1 MGENSRTGGKKV
13 GLFATCL
20 VDLIRPEV
28 GFASA
33 RLIKSS
39 GFKVHVPKDQTCC
52 GQPLFNSGDFKGAK
66 KVALFFL
73 KTFRDFDYVVTPSGS
88 CAGNIKIHFSEL
100 FPDGSTEQALA
111 HEVGSKTYELTQFLS
126 DISDCEINSSYA
138 DNCTYHDSCAG
149 FRELGIKAQP
159 RQLLSNVKDL
169 TLTECEDSTACCG
182 FGGTFCVKYP
192 KISARIVRDK
202 AENIEN
208 TGANTLL
215 GGDLGCLM
223 NIAGTLQRRGTKVR
237 VRHVAEV
244 LSGCSNTPAIGEPQN

>member
-1 MGENSRTGGKKV
+1 MAGRSSKSGFKV

-33 RLIKSS
+33 RLIESS
-39 GFKVHVPKDQTCC
+39 GFKVHVPKNQTCC

-66 KVALFFL
+66 KVARFFL
-73 KTFRDFDYVVTPSGS
+73 RTFGDYNYIVAPSGS
-88 CAGNIKIHFSEL
+88 CAGNIKVHFPEL
-100 FPDGSTEQALA
+100 FPSGSKEQALA
-111 HEVGSKTYELTQFLS
+111 HEVGSKTYELTQFLT

-138 DNCTYHDSCAG
+138 GSCTYHDSCAG
-149 FRELGIKAQP
+149 FRELGIKDEP
-159 RQLLSNVKDL
+159 RRLLSNVKGL
-169 TLTECEDSTACCG
+169 TLTESDESTACCG

-192 KISARIVRDK
+192 KISARIVKDK
-202 AENIEN
+202 AEHIEN
-208 TGANTLL
+208 TGAETLL

-223 NIAGTLQRRGTKVR
+223 NIAGTLRRRGSQVR

-244 LSGCSNTPAIGEPQN
+244 LSGHSDSPAIGEVQN